1 MQDERVVAG
10 AFDLGIASPRWYF
23 RVTERYV
30 ALRTRFTGIP
40 FGDQA
45 IFVRRDYFS
54 LVGGY
59 SPVPIMED
67 VEFMRRIRRRG
78 DRILI
83 IPKTVTTSPR
93 RWERE
98 GVVYATLRNW
108 ALQFLFAVGV
118 PPEHLVRFY
127 R

>member
-1 MQDERVVAG
+1 
-10 AFDLGIASPRWYF
+10 
-23 RVTERYV
+23 
-30 ALRTRFTGIP
+30 
-40 FGDQA
+40 
-45 IFVRRDYFS
+45 
-54 LVGGY
+54 
-59 SPVPIMED
+59 MED